1 MVTLAEY
8 KGQKPAWCPGC
19 GDFGILTAFKRAM
32 FELGLEPW
40 QITMVSGI
48 GQASKLHNYTMGNTF
63 NGLHGRTLPV
73 ATGIRLANHGMPV
86 WAFAGDGDCY
96 GEGGNNWLHA
106 MRRNINV
113 KLVVHD
119 NQVYGLTKGQAS
131 PTSMLGMKTP
141 TQPFGVLSD
150 ELNPV
155 SVAVGFGCSLVA
167 RGFAADT
174 DQLVELFKAVYE
186 HKGFTLLD
194 ILQPCVSF
202 NHLNTYDWYRE
213 RCYKLEDDYDPEDFY
228 RAYERASE
236 FGDRIPTGVLYRK
249 ARQVYEDRVPVL
261 AGQLPLVKR
270 PQEPQALEQTAKEF
284 Y

>member
-32 FELGLEPW
+32 FELGVEPHE
-40 QITMVSGI
+40 IVMVSGI
-48 GQASKLHNYTMGNTF
+48 GQAGKLPHYTMGNTF

-73 ATGIRLANHGMPV
+73 ATGIRLANHGMAV

-96 GEGGNNWLHA
+96 GEGGNHWLHA

-141 TQPFGVLSD
+141 TQPFGVLAD

-155 SVAVGFGCSLVA
+155 SVAIAMGCSLVA
-167 RGFAADT
+167 RGFAAET
-174 DQLVELFKAVYE
+174 DQLVELFKAVYRHE
-186 HKGFTLLD
+186 GFTLLD
-194 ILQPCVSF
+194 IFQPCVSF
-202 NHLNTYDWYRE
+202 NRVNTYDWYRE
-213 RCYKLEDDYDPEDFY
+213 RCYPLEADYDPEDFQ
-228 RAYERASE
+228 RAFERSLE
-236 FGDRIPTGVLYRK
+236 FGDRIPTGILYRNK
-249 ARQVYEDRVPVL
+249 RQLYEDKIPVL
-261 AGQLPLVKR
+261 AGQPPLVKR
-270 PQEPQALEQTAKEF
+270 PQEPQSLAQTAQEF